1 MKNSSVFTFL
11 ILLSLF
17 LTPFQSVQAALVP
30 VEKTIN
36 QSKVISKKNKK
47 KSIHLSKKNS
57 KKRFKTNRT
66 KQFRKPN
73 RQNIYGIITA
83 LVIGA
88 ICLYFSIPITL
99 LIVGLTLAIP
109 GLWIASICLFALPF
123 LLLLIAWIVNSVNY
137 ANYQKEE
144 KLKRESQNKNEQ

>member
-99 LIVGLTLAIP
+99 LIVGLSLAIP

-123 LLLLIAWIVNSVNY
+123 LCLLIISIIDAISD
-137 ANYQKEE
+137 ANYQKKERLE
-144 KLKRESQNKNEQ
+144 REAQNKK